1 MKYINSSLKPVDN
14 FYSLE
19 EVTCFDRLLGI
30 FLNSIN
36 NSYCDLFYMVNNFY
50 RCYRSND
57 NSNKYDFEREI
68 LILKDIF
75 CIKSEKINFSD
86 EVDLAELIV
95 RCVDK
100 YGFVFTPINLKSIYY
115 STYYREKNWPHLFLI
130 NGYDKEKE
138 LFYIV
143 DSTQIYSDTLTE
155 HNFCITFEMLKYAY
169 KSYFNEYLLNKEREY
184 ILIIS
189 STVNKAS
196 EVEVFQ
202 KAFHHM
208 FNQSDVLS
216 REFEIINSI
225 LISRDFN
232 LLMNLKNVAKKK
244 KLFFAI
250 LFEKLQL
257 YGLISKK
264 ELADLFQT
272 LDIVLD
278 KWTIFIN
285 RWIKDILKNN
295 NQLLNTDF
303 FVPEEKKLF
312 EFFSKQVSIYQEKLV
327 ESIALNF
334 NTDSEI
340 FKCLQNSEQIITI
353 IAENPYKF
361 RFNFTGDKVYNSWFN
376 DDSPK
381 VRINKCLNQFG
392 VKINV
397 VYNEKDSK
405 FVAGIYC
412 FINDNLYYFGLDSSC
427 FINLDLM
434 GKNPRIFRKRLETSE
449 VYLKI
454 VRHEDS
460 CEFSYS
466 VDGITYFYAT
476 SLDIR
481 SCHFSCGI
489 GCKTYSKPMPLCI
502 DFDDIF
508 IG

>member
-1 MKYINSSLKPVDN
+1 
-14 FYSLE
+14 
-19 EVTCFDRLLGI
+19 
-30 FLNSIN
+30 
-36 NSYCDLFYMVNNFY
+36 
-50 RCYRSND
+50 
-57 NSNKYDFEREI
+57 
-68 LILKDIF
+68 
-75 CIKSEKINFSD
+75 
-86 EVDLAELIV
+86 
-95 RCVDK
+95 
-100 YGFVFTPINLKSIYY
+100 
-115 STYYREKNWPHLFLI
+115 
-130 NGYDKEKE
+130 
-138 LFYIV
+138 
-143 DSTQIYSDTLTE
+143 
-155 HNFCITFEMLKYAY
+155 ML
-169 KSYFNEYLLNKEREY
+169 
-184 ILIIS
+184 
-189 STVNKAS
+189 
-196 EVEVFQ
+196 Q
-202 KAFHHM
+202 
-208 FNQSDVLS
+208 
-216 REFEIINSI
+216 
-225 LISRDFN
+225 
-232 LLMNLKNVAKKK
+232 KKK